1 MCHQYK
7 SCGRNCF
14 IFEVKTSS
22 NSKKYELFL
31 CTSSYHEHI
40 IKDCKRLPTATKEYI
55 EKLYKLNISN
65 PNQINFFI
73 QRESL
78 PPMSKF
84 QIYSLLQRL
93 KNKAN

>member
-1 MCHQYK
+1 
-7 SCGRNCF
+7 
-14 IFEVKTSS
+14 
-22 NSKKYELFL
+22 LFL

-40 IKDCKRLPTATKEYI
+40 IKDCKRLPPDTKEYI
-55 EKLYKLNISN
+55 EKLYKLKNISN

-73 QRESL
+73 QRENL
-78 PPMSKF
+78 TPMSKF